1 MLEKKKTRLR
11 DLRSG
16 PSSGGDDEP
25 SAVGGMVTV
34 THGSFAEDLP
44 VAQMSVRQV
53 RQRFHDR
60 LDIHPQALAVI
71 GGVPVDDDTIIGERQ
86 ALTFI
91 RPSGEKGAGPLFAWA
106 TGAST
111 TPPDEEVVV
120 FSGDE
125 VHARLPEGTT
135 GCMPLSDLMT
145 KLLPGGPDTGGLIL
159 PDGVKRVLPTP
170 DGLMLVHQTPPLLYS
185 FKWISDDS
193 EAPFGPG
200 TEYRSV
206 RIALPY
212 VVTMAV
218 FEGGARGIPLLSH
231 RNECF
236 FSNQPLES
244 EGPETPLHYPA
255 LLNCSRYPKP
265 EGYPLSW
272 ICTQHLSKREFAG
285 RKTLHASVHAGLK
298 ALLHHLLE
306 SGFNRSSEMHEGS
319 SWFKETVDAA
329 VDPRIASIETW
340 QEASA
345 QDPLFVLDV
354 PWLATGKT
362 LQEVCERIIR
372 LAGPSRSA
380 PGTASDIARLVI
392 NGKKPRRRTA
402 RA

>member
-1 MLEKKKTRLR
+1 MLEKKRTRLR
-11 DLRSG
+11 DVGSG
-16 PSSGGDDEP
+16 PASGGGDEP
-25 SAVGGMVTV
+25 AGGGGIVTV
-34 THGSFAEDLP
+34 THGAYAEDLP

-60 LDIHPQALAVI
+60 LDIHPEAVAVL
-71 GGVPVDDDTIIGERQ
+71 GGSPVDDDTIIGEGQ
-86 ALTFI
+86 VLTFV
-91 RPSGEKGAGPLFAWA
+91 RPAGEKGVGPLFAWA

-111 TPPDEEVVV
+111 TPPEHEVVV
-120 FSGDE
+120 FTGDE

-135 GCMPLSDLMT
+135 GCMPLPDLMA
-145 KLLPGGPDTGGLIL
+145 KLVPGGPDTGDLVL
-159 PDGVKRVLPTP
+159 PDGVKRVLPVP
-170 DGLMLVHQTPPLLYS
+170 DGLMLVHQTPPRVYS

-193 EAPFGPG
+193 ETPFGAG

-218 FEGGARGIPLLSH
+218 FEGATRGIPVLSH

-244 EGPETPLHYPA
+244 DGPDTPLCFPA

-265 EGYPLSW
+265 EGFPLSW

-285 RKTLHASVHAGLK
+285 RKTLHASLHAGLS
-298 ALLHHLLE
+298 ALLRHLLE

-319 SWFKETVDAA
+319 SWFKETVDAG
-329 VDPRIASIETW
+329 VDPRIASVETW
-340 QEASA
+340 QKASA
-345 QDPLFVLDV
+345 EDPLFVLEV
-354 PWLATGKT
+354 PWLTTGRT
-362 LQEVCERIIR
+362 LQQMCERIIR
-372 LAGPSRSA
+372 LSGPKRSA

-392 NGKKPRRRTA
+392 NGQKPSRRRA
-402 RA
+402 RT